1 MSDKAQADLLPVATA
16 QQLNEGPEE
25 FDLDAIRLSQN
36 FGESSGI
43 KKLLTTVPVRKPNR
57 TQFFRTHPDHR
68 LDVMLLKYGE
78 TNDPYIVMP
87 QLRAEVEHLAKPY
100 RLVLTVDRGGTVFIW
115 PLAIPD
121 EERPLDWHSSAMEAD
136 AVASESWVRI
146 QSNQALGAYE
156 IFEAQGQL
164 SEPTWPEENWPEL
177 VEVAF
182 RRKIIDAVDH
192 VVLQKLRGE
201 L

>member
-1 MSDKAQADLLPVATA
+1 MADKAQVDLLPVATA
-16 QQLNEGPEE
+16 QQLADQPEE
-25 FDLDAIRLSQN
+25 FDLDAIRLPQN

-68 LDVMLLKYGE
+68 LDVMLLKYGD
-78 TNDPYIVMP
+78 TDDLYIVMP

-100 RLVLTVDRGGTVFIW
+100 RSVLTVDRGGTVFIW
-115 PLAIPD
+115 PLTIPD

-164 SEPTWPEENWPEL
+164 SEPTWPEETWPEL
-177 VEVAF
+177 VKVAF

-192 VVLQKLRGE
+192 VVLRKLRGE

>member
-1 MSDKAQADLLPVATA
+1 MSDKAQADLVPAESA
-16 QQLNEGPEE
+16 QQLTEGPEE

-78 TNDPYIVMP
+78 TDDPYIVMP

-115 PLAIPD
+115 PLAILD

-146 QSNQALGAYE
+146 KSNQALGAYE

-164 SEPTWPEENWPEL
+164 SEPTWPEETWREL
-177 VEVAF
+177 VKVAF
-182 RRKIIDAVDH
+182 QRKIIDASDH
-192 VVLQKLRGE
+192 VVLRKLRGE

>member
-1 MSDKAQADLLPVATA
+1 MADKAQVDLLPVATA
-16 QQLNEGPEE
+16 QQLADQPEE
-25 FDLDAIRLSQN
+25 FDLDAIRLPQN

-78 TNDPYIVMP
+78 TDDLYIVML

-121 EERPLDWHSSAMEAD
+121 
-136 AVASESWVRI
+136 
-146 QSNQALGAYE
+146 
-156 IFEAQGQL
+156 
-164 SEPTWPEENWPEL
+164 
-177 VEVAF
+177 
-182 RRKIIDAVDH
+182 
-192 VVLQKLRGE
+192 
-201 L
+201 